1 MCITKEGSCQEVTMT
16 KLYML
21 LQLGKFEFRKTT
33 KGEQGNKTGSHY
45 LRYDN
50 WVDMHHASLMIGC
63 CSKVAKGC

>member
-33 KGEQGNKTGSHY
+33 KGEH
-45 LRYDN
+45 
-50 WVDMHHASLMIGC
+50 
-63 CSKVAKGC
+63 KGTRLDHTI